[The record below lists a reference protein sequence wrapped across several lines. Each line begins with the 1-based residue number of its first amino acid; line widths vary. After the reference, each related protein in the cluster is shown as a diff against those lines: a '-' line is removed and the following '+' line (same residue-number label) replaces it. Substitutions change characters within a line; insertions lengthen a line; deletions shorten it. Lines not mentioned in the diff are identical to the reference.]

1 MKQISEWIE
10 EITKDAMQCQE
21 KLLINDIIDIY
32 NGKYE
37 DYGSYL
43 KEKKLLNDF
52 IEERAKREKF
62 AVFIKPL
69 FLAEPA
75 FTYAK
80 SKGEEDRKWNK

>member
-1 MKQISEWIE
+1 MTKISEIIE
-10 EITKDAMQCQE
+10 EMAKGVMQCQE

-43 KEKKLLNDF
+43 KEIEFLNELIDEQAKKENVAIVVRPLPMV
-52 IEERAKREKF
+52 ER
-62 AVFIKPL
+62 
-69 FLAEPA
+69 A

-80 SKGEEDRKWNK
+80 SKGKEDRKWNK